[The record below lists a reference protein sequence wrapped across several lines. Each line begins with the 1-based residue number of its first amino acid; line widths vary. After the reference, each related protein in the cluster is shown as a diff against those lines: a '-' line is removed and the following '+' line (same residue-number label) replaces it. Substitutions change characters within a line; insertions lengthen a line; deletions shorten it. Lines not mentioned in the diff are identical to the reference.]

1 MSLFDPEL
9 IYEGDVLP
17 DQVGETY
24 NGHEG
29 LARATRTWLD
39 PIEEIAVEL
48 ERIIG
53 TGDCL
58 VSVQRASRK
67 MRHTGIQMARAY
79 AHLWRFRDGQVAYLK
94 TFGDTQEASTPRD
107 CRSRRCR
114 RRVRPCP
121 SGTWYAYLLTLGLW
135 EFWRRK
141 KAYTLTNQRII
152 ETKGIL
158 EKTETSLPRERSGFR
173 AE

>member
-1 MSLFDPEL
+1 MSEESATSDLNVERLRSFFQTWDPSEWARGENMSLFDPEL

-24 NGHEG
+24 HGHEG

-39 PIEEIAVEL
+39 PIDEIAVEL

-58 VSVQRASRK
+58 VSVQRASGK

-79 AHLWRFRDGQVAYLK
+79 AYLWRFRDGQVAYLK
-94 TFGDTQEASTPRD
+94 TFGNTQEALN
-107 CRSRRCR
+107 
-114 RRVRPCP
+114 
-121 SGTWYAYLLTLGLW
+121 AAGLS
-135 EFWRRK
+135 E
-141 KAYTLTNQRII
+141 
-152 ETKGIL
+152 
-158 EKTETSLPRERSGFR
+158 
-173 AE
+173 